1 MADSTTD
8 AVAARRAQREEYSP
22 ITLRVVATAMVGG
35 FVGMVLMLP
44 LLVGVPV
51 VFNLFRTEPIA
62 QFAPFLAQIGVERSL
77 WLGVALFVVGGTT
90 VLPLMFVVVAAF
102 LPPEEPRYLRGVTYA
117 TLFWTGFLLAFW
129 PGGNGLTIAV
139 FLVVSLL
146 SHWIYGAVLGLVLT
160 RSVGIPQHDV

>member
-1 MADSTTD
+1 MADNTTD

-51 VFNLFRTEPIA
+51 LFNLFRTEPIA
-62 QFAPFLAQIGVERSL
+62 QFAPFLAQVGVQRSL
-77 WLGVALFVVGGTT
+77 WLGVGLFIVGGTT

-129 PGGNGLTIAV
+129 PGGNWLTITV

-146 SHWIYGAVLGLVLT
+146 SHWIYGAVLGLTLT
-160 RSVGIPQHDV
+160 RTVGIPQHDV